1 MTFPAITAD
10 GQTNITGGVK
20 YISVLLE
27 QRWKRAALVPN
38 YATESITERMIS
50 NGEITPAKLNLSL
63 TFATAPPG
71 TPTVGPKYLV
81 RATATGAWAGHENS
95 IATWDGSAWVF
106 TAPVEGM
113 LAWDA
118 TADLLYA
125 YTGSAWVVVN
135 EYTLPD
141 RLSGG
146 GDEVTNW
153 NDATSAG
160 FYWSGPTATNGPTS
174 TLFASGYV
182 TQIASENSV
191 EQVVSVWDGIAT
203 TSLTYSRQL
212 YDGVWTSWVARNLTS
227 TEVSTLISTAI
238 TTTINTPEKLN
249 TKVISA
255 STINPPGSP
264 ANGDRYIVGANAT
277 GLWFAHD
284 KQLAVWNATTAAW
297 DFTTLTEGAA
307 FWVADVDRWMVY
319 DGTSLIIVGPQP
331 NNQAFRFQYRLV
343 DSVGAVFGPLNS
355 DTDYNGQP
363 WTAVFPAANLGSGTL
378 YYGVGTNV
386 LISGTAVAASVSVNV
401 GPEAQAI
408 RSNGDN
414 LWLYSASYTASASPY
429 VPGDYDPRL

>member
-10 GQTNITGGVK
+10 AQTHTTGGVK
-20 YISVLLE
+20 YTSILIE

-50 NGEITPAKLNLSL
+50 NSEITPAKLNLSL

-95 IATWDGSAWVF
+95 IATWSGSAWVF
-106 TAPVEGM
+106 TSPVEGM

-153 NDATSAG
+153 NDAISAG
-160 FYWSGPTATNGPTS
+160 FYWSSPTATNGPTT

-212 YDGVWTSWVARNLTS
+212 YDGVWSSWVARNLTS

-264 ANGDRYIVGANAT
+264 ASGDRYIVGTNAT
-277 GLWFAHD
+277 GLWFSHD

-297 DFTTLTEGAA
+297 EFTTLTEGAA

-319 DGTSLIIVGPQP
+319 DGTNLTIVGPQP

-386 LISGTAVAASVSVNV
+386 LISGTAVAASVSANV